1 MEVCKMLNKQTVKK
15 FLRDYNIVLILAA
28 IIIYAWF
35 FVPYFNLPKNIT
47 NVLVDTAVYGIVCIG
62 MTFCLITG
70 GVDLSLGFQVALA
83 ACVVCGV
90 GSATNL
96 FVGMLAAVACC
107 VAVGIVNG
115 LVIAK
120 WGLGSLITTL
130 AMMRI
135 LNGVILII
143 TGENLI
149 ANSNDSLLFLY
160 GGKLF
165 GFLPMPIIIF
175 AVCLAVGGFI
185 LKKTRLGTSLYV
197 IGGNEEA
204 GKVVGI
210 NSARSRVLAY
220 VFAGIFAGIGGC
232 VLGARYG
239 MGSTMV
245 GDGLNLTVVA
255 ACVVG
260 GVSIQGGKGGM
271 VRTVLGIM
279 VMRII
284 INVMVLNMINGY
296 MQSFVQGVIIVL
308 VLIADLLTSRKK
320 LTTH

>member
-1 MEVCKMLNKQTVKK
+1 MVNRQSVGR
-15 FLRDYNIVLILAA
+15 FLKNNNIIIILAA
-28 IIIYAWF
+28 IVIYAWF
-35 FVPYFNLPKNIT
+35 FVPYFYQPQIIS

-83 ACVVCGV
+83 ACVVCGI

-96 FVGMLAAVACC
+96 FVGILAAVASC
-107 VAVGIVNG
+107 VIVGIING
-115 LVIAK
+115 FIIAK
-120 WGLGSLITTL
+120 FKLGSLITTL

-135 LNGVILII
+135 LYGLILVI
-143 TGENLI
+143 TGEELI
-149 ANSNDSLLFLY
+149 ANSNESLLLLY
-160 GGKLF
+160 GYRIG
-165 GFLPMPIIIF
+165 GVLPVPIVIF
-175 AVCLAVGGFI
+175 VVCLLIGGFI
-185 LKKTRLGTSLYV
+185 LKKTPLGTSLYV

-210 NSARSRVLAY
+210 NSARSRILAY
-220 VFAGIFAGIGGC
+220 VFAGIFAAIGGV

-271 VRTVLGIM
+271 TRTVLGIL

-284 INVMVLNMINGY
+284 INVMVLKMINGY

>member
-1 MEVCKMLNKQTVKK
+1 MQKGQTLKRLAK
-15 FLRDYNIVLILAA
+15 DYNIVVILAA

-47 NVLVDTAVYGIVCIG
+47 NVLVDTAVYGTVCIG

-83 ACVVCGV
+83 ACVVCAV

-96 FVGMLAAVACC
+96 FLGILAAVACC
-107 VAVGIVNG
+107 VVVGIING
-115 LVIAK
+115 LIIAK

-143 TGENLI
+143 TGEAMI
-149 ANSNDSLLFLY
+149 ANTNESLLFLY
-160 GGKLF
+160 GGRLF
-165 GFLPMPIIIF
+165 GFLPMPIVIF
-175 AVCLAVGGFI
+175 VVCLLVGGFI
-185 LKKTRLGTSLYV
+185 LKKTPLGTSLYA

-255 ACVVG
+255 ACVAG

-271 VRTVLGIM
+271 TRTVLGIL

-284 INVMVLNMINGY
+284 INVMVLKMINGY

>member
-1 MEVCKMLNKQTVKK
+1 MVNRQSVGR
-15 FLRDYNIVLILAA
+15 FLKNNNIIIILAA
-28 IIIYAWF
+28 IVIYAWF
-35 FVPYFNLPKNIT
+35 FVPYFNQPQNIS

-83 ACVVCGV
+83 ACVVCGI

-96 FVGMLAAVACC
+96 FVGILAAVASC
-107 VAVGIVNG
+107 VIVGIING
-115 LVIAK
+115 FIIAK
-120 WGLGSLITTL
+120 FKLGSLITTL

-135 LNGVILII
+135 LYGLILVI
-143 TGENLI
+143 TGEELI
-149 ANSNDSLLFLY
+149 ANSNESLLLLY
-160 GGKLF
+160 GYRIG
-165 GFLPMPIIIF
+165 GVLPVPIVIF
-175 AVCLAVGGFI
+175 VVCLLIGGFI
-185 LKKTRLGTSLYV
+185 LKKTPLGTSLYV

-210 NSARSRVLAY
+210 NSARSRILAY
-220 VFAGIFAGIGGC
+220 VFAGIFAAIGGV

-271 VRTVLGIM
+271 TRTVLGIL

-284 INVMVLNMINGY
+284 INVMVLKMINGY

>member
-1 MEVCKMLNKQTVKK
+1 MLNSQTIKRILK
-15 FLRDYNIVLILAA
+15 DYNIVLILAA

-35 FVPYFNLPKNIT
+35 FVPYFNLPKNIM

-83 ACVVCGV
+83 ACVVCAI

-96 FVGMLAAVACC
+96 FLGILAAVACC
-107 VAVGIVNG
+107 VVVGVING

-135 LNGVILII
+135 LNGVILVI
-143 TGENLI
+143 TGEELI
-149 ANSNDSLLFLY
+149 ANTNETLLLLY
-160 GGKLF
+160 GHKIG
-165 GFLPMPIIIF
+165 GVLPMPIVIF
-175 AVCLAVGGFI
+175 AVCLIIGGFI
-185 LKKTRLGTSLYV
+185 LKKTPLGTSLYV

-210 NSARSRVLAY
+210 NPARSRVLAY
-220 VFAGIFAGIGGC
+220 VFAGIFAAIGGC

-260 GVSIQGGKGGM
+260 GISIQGGKGGM
-271 VRTVLGIM
+271 IRTILGIL

-284 INVMVLNMINGY
+284 INVMVLKMINGY

-308 VLIADLLTSRKK
+308 VLIADLVTSRKK

>member
-1 MEVCKMLNKQTVKK
+1 MINRQSISR
-15 FLRDYNIVLILAA
+15 FLRDYNIVIILAA
-28 IIIYAWF
+28 IVIYAWF
-35 FVPYFNLPKNIT
+35 LVPYFNQPKNVL

-83 ACVVCGV
+83 ACVACFV
-90 GSATNL
+90 GSNTNVL
-96 FVGMLAAVACC
+96 FGILAAVASC
-107 VAVGIVNG
+107 VVVGVING

-120 WGLGSLITTL
+120 LGLGSLITTL

-135 LNGVILII
+135 LYGLILVI
-143 TGENLI
+143 TNEGQMPNTNET
-149 ANSNDSLLFLY
+149 LLLLY
-160 GGKLF
+160 GYRIG
-165 GFLPMPIIIF
+165 GVLPMPIVIF
-175 AVCLAVGGFI
+175 ALCLLVGGFV
-185 LKKTRLGTSLYV
+185 LKKTPLGTSLYV

-204 GKVVGI
+204 GKMVGI
-210 NSARSRVLAY
+210 NSVRSRVLAY

-232 VLGARYG
+232 VLAARYG

-260 GVSIQGGKGGM
+260 GISIQGGKGGM
-271 VRTVLGIM
+271 IRTILGIL

-284 INVMVLNMINGY
+284 INVMVLKMINGY

>member
-1 MEVCKMLNKQTVKK
+1 MVNRQSVIR
-15 FLRDYNIVLILAA
+15 FLKNNNIIIILAA

-35 FVPYFNLPKNIT
+35 FVPYFNVPKNIS
-47 NVLVDTAVYGIVCIG
+47 NVLVDSAVYGIVCIG

-83 ACVVCGV
+83 ACLVCGI

-96 FVGMLAAVACC
+96 FVGILAAVASC
-107 VAVGIVNG
+107 VIVGIING
-115 LVIAK
+115 FIIAK
-120 WGLGSLITTL
+120 FRLGSLITTL

-135 LNGVILII
+135 LYGLILVI
-143 TGENLI
+143 TGEELI
-149 ANSNDSLLFLY
+149 ENTNESLLLLY
-160 GGKLF
+160 GYKIGGLI
-165 GFLPMPIIIF
+165 PVPIVIF
-175 AVCLAVGGFI
+175 VVCLLIGGFI
-185 LKKTRLGTSLYV
+185 LKKTPLGTSLYV

-210 NSARSRVLAY
+210 NSAKSRILAY
-220 VFAGIFAGIGGC
+220 VFAGIFAAIGGV

-271 VRTVLGIM
+271 TRTVLGIL

-284 INVMVLNMINGY
+284 INVMVLKMINGY